1 VLYHP
6 VLNVSTGYTG
16 CTGGRFVA
24 FCWFVLFCLVL
35 LLSLSLRISFSSFAF
50 SVFWYLLD
58 CNPKSFDCEIFSF
71 CLSSELYKEL
81 SNEKVLRVGSSS
93 CSNCARS

>member
-1 VLYHP
+1 MSLQDTLGVQGVGL
-6 VLNVSTGYTG
+6 LLFAGL
-16 CTGGRFVA
+16 
-24 FCWFVLFCLVL
+24 FCFVLFSF
-35 LLSLSLRISFSSFAF
+35 SLSLCISFSSFAF
-50 SVFWYLLD
+50 SVFWYPLD
-58 CNPKSFDCEIFSF
+58 CNPKSVDFEIFSF

>member
-1 VLYHP
+1 MSLQDTLGVQGVGL
-6 VLNVSTGYTG
+6 LLFAGL
-16 CTGGRFVA
+16 
-24 FCWFVLFCLVL
+24 FCFVLFSF
-35 LLSLSLRISFSSFAF
+35 SLSVYLFPLFAF

>member
-1 VLYHP
+1 MSLQDTLGVQGVGL
-6 VLNVSTGYTG
+6 LLFAGL
-16 CTGGRFVA
+16 F
-24 FCWFVLFCLVL
+24 LFCLL
-35 LLSLSLRISFSSFAF
+35 FSFSFSLRISFSSFAF

-58 CNPKSFDCEIFSF
+58 CNPKSVDFEIFSF

>member
-1 VLYHP
+1 MSLQDTLGVQGVGL
-6 VLNVSTGYTG
+6 LLFFGL
-16 CTGGRFVA
+16 
-24 FCWFVLFCLVL
+24 FCFVLFSF
-35 LLSLSLRISFSSFAF
+35 SLSPRIYFSSFAF

-93 CSNCARS
+93 CSNCAGS

>member
-1 VLYHP
+1 MSLQDTLGVQGVGL
-6 VLNVSTGYTG
+6 LLFAG
-16 CTGGRFVA
+16 
-24 FCWFVLFCLVL
+24 LFCLVL
-35 LLSLSLRISFSSFAF
+35 LLSLCISFSSFAF

-58 CNPKSFDCEIFSF
+58 CNPKSVDFEIFSF

>member
-1 VLYHP
+1 MSLQDTLGVQGVGL
-6 VLNVSTGYTG
+6 LLFAGL
-16 CTGGRFVA
+16 
-24 FCWFVLFCLVL
+24 FCFCLVL
-35 LLSLSLRISFSSFAF
+35 LLSLRISFSSFAF

-58 CNPKSFDCEIFSF
+58 CNPKSVDFEIFSF

-93 CSNCARS
+93 CSNCAGS